1 VTVIWTTEAVV
12 VRVVRYGERD
22 AILTLLTET
31 GLVTAMAR
39 GGARPV
45 GRLSAAARLCAQ
57 GTYVLY
63 QGRGMGDVRQ
73 AEIARQR
80 RALHEDVVKA
90 AYAAYLCDLASRA
103 IPERPDAPP
112 AAYRQ
117 FVAVLDGLEADRVP
131 ADVLARA
138 FELKVCAWLGVGPD
152 WRVCI
157 RCGAPLVETGEAP
170 RYDPREGGLICPRC
184 ASLAGPD
191 AVRGWPVPRKTS
203 AVLHLLAHADIA
215 KLHRVDLSGAMR
227 DALSRI
233 LAHQLREF
241 AGVGG
246 RARQVLDEIV
256 ASLSHPPAEDGGDL
270 DT

>member
-1 VTVIWTTEAVV
+1 M

-31 GLVTAMAR
+31 GIVTAMAR
-39 GGARPV
+39 GGARPA

-103 IPERPDAPP
+103 VPERPDAPP

-152 WRVCI
+152 WRACI
-157 RCGAPLVETGEAP
+157 RCGASLAETGEAP
-170 RYDPREGGLICPRC
+170 RYDPREGGLICARC
-184 ASLAGPD
+184 ASLFTSA
-191 AVRGWPVPRKTS
+191 AASSWPVPRKIST
-203 AVLHLLAHADIA
+203 VLHLLERADIA

-246 RARQVLDEIV
+246 RARQVLDDMV
-256 ASLSHPPAEDGGDL
+256 ASLTDPPGEDGGCL

>member
-1 VTVIWTTEAVV
+1 M

-31 GLVTAMAR
+31 GLVTALAR
-39 GGARPV
+39 GGARPT
-45 GRLSAAARLCAQ
+45 GRLSAASRLCAQ

-103 IPERPDAPP
+103 LPERPDAPP

-138 FELKVCAWLGVGPD
+138 FELKVCAWLGVAPE
-152 WRVCI
+152 WRACM
-157 RCGAPLVETGEAP
+157 RCGAPLGETEGAP
-170 RYDPREGGLICPRC
+170 WYDPQEGGLVCSPC
-184 ASLAGPD
+184 ALRSGLAD
-191 AVRGWPVPRKTS
+191 DTTRRAAGWPVPRKAS
-203 AVLHLLAHADIA
+203 AILHLLARADIA
-215 KLHRVDLSGAMR
+215 KLQRVDLSGSTR
-227 DALSRI
+227 DAMSRI

-246 RARQVLDEIV
+246 RARQVLEEIV
-256 ASLSHPPAEDGGDL
+256 ASLADPPANDQGDL

>member
-1 VTVIWTTEAVV
+1 MTVIWTTEAVV

-39 GGARPV
+39 GGARSA

-73 AEIARQR
+73 AEMARQR
-80 RALHEDVVKA
+80 RALHEDVLKA
-90 AYAAYLCDLASRA
+90 AYAAYLCDLVTRTV
-103 IPERPDAPP
+103 PERPDAPP

-117 FVAVLDGLEADRVP
+117 FVAVLDGLEAERVP

-138 FELKVCAWLGVGPD
+138 FELKVCSWLGVGPD

-157 RCGAPLVETGEAP
+157 RCGRPLAETEGSP

-184 ASLAGPD
+184 ASQASAAGG
-191 AVRGWPVPRKTS
+191 GWLVPRKAP

-227 DALSRI
+227 EALSRI

-246 RARQVLDEIV
+246 RSRQVLDDIV
-256 ASLSHPPAEDGGDL
+256 ASFLELPEEDRGDP

>member
-1 VTVIWTTEAVV
+1 MTVIWTTEAVV

-39 GGARPV
+39 GGARST

-73 AEIARQR
+73 AEIARLR
-80 RALHEDVVKA
+80 RAVHEDVVKA
-90 AYAAYLCDLASRA
+90 AYAAYLCDLASRTV
-103 IPERPDAPP
+103 PERPDAPP

-117 FVAVLDGLEADRVP
+117 FVSVLDGLEADRVP

-138 FELKVCAWLGVGPD
+138 FELKVCAWLGVAPD
-152 WRVCI
+152 WRRCI
-157 RCGAPLVETGEAP
+157 RCGAEFAQAGGEL
-170 RYDPREGGLICPRC
+170 RYDPREGGLICGEC
-184 ASLAGPD
+184 VSAVASDVTRA
-191 AVRGWPVPRKTS
+191 WPVPRKIA
-203 AVLHLLAHADIA
+203 AVLHLLTYADIA
-215 KLHRVDLSGAMR
+215 KLHRVDLSGGMR
-227 DALSRI
+227 DSLSRI

-246 RARQVLDEIV
+246 RARQVLDDIV
-256 ASLSHPPAEDGGDL
+256 ASLPDAPDDHRGDL
-270 DT
+270 HT

>member
-1 VTVIWTTEAVV
+1 MIWTTEAVV

-31 GLVTAMAR
+31 GIVTAMAR
-39 GGARPV
+39 GGARPA

-103 IPERPDAPP
+103 VPERPDAPP

-152 WRVCI
+152 WRACI
-157 RCGAPLVETGEAP
+157 RCGASLAETGEAP
-170 RYDPREGGLICPRC
+170 RYDPREGGLICARC
-184 ASLAGPD
+184 ASLFTSA
-191 AVRGWPVPRKTS
+191 AASSWPVPRKIST
-203 AVLHLLAHADIA
+203 VLHLLERADIA

-246 RARQVLDEIV
+246 RARQVLDDMV
-256 ASLSHPPAEDGGDL
+256 ASLTDPPGEDGGCL

>member
-1 VTVIWTTEAVV
+1 MIWTTEAVV

-31 GLVTAMAR
+31 GIVTAMAR
-39 GGARPV
+39 GGARPA
-45 GRLSAAARLCAQ
+45 GRLSSAARLCAQ

-103 IPERPDAPP
+103 VPEWPDAPP
-112 AAYRQ
+112 SAYRQ

-152 WRVCI
+152 WRACV
-157 RCGAPLVETGEAP
+157 RCGASLAETGEAP
-170 RYDPREGGLICPRC
+170 RYDPREGGLICARC
-184 ASLAGPD
+184 ASLITSA
-191 AVRGWPVPRKTS
+191 AASSWPVPRKIST
-203 AVLHLLAHADIA
+203 VLHLLERADIA

-246 RARQVLDEIV
+246 RARQVLDDMV
-256 ASLSHPPAEDGGDL
+256 ASLTDPPGEDGGRL